1 MNVKKNLW
9 LVLSL
14 IVLLFASC
22 DDDNNGKDQDN
33 DGSQEPA
40 CGEYTRINNMI
51 QGYGYASEDENA
63 VYFAAMD
70 GDVLKLF
77 RQDKKTGVKLVLD
90 TIDKPESGDFAFQF
104 VYVEGDYV
112 YYMPFDLGDPDNRK
126 YRIWRV
132 KKDGS
137 EKEKLFERED
147 IYNYYIQNN
156 RIYYRMFGDGL
167 YSCALDGSDQKL
179 FLDVEGDSFY
189 FYNGRVYY
197 ISYQEYP
204 NIRLRSCKEDGTDK
218 QTLFE
223 ETINFRFI
231 IGDDGKIYVAHADEG
246 GTEWMIT
253 SMNADGSDQQ
263 TLIQNLPSVSC
274 VNLYD
279 GQLFV
284 CFTDNA
290 KYNAGLC
297 KCVDG
302 ELVPIVTEG
311 VVSFCMLDGGKIVY
325 MNMADK
331 SNGRLGSPYE
341 TDINGS
347 FHTKL

>member
-1 MNVKKNLW
+1 MNVKKNLC

-14 IVLLFASC
+14 IVLLFTSC
-22 DDDNNGKDQDN
+22 DDDNNGGNQDN
-33 DGSQEPA
+33 DGSQEPT
-40 CGEYTRINNMI
+40 CGEYTRINNMM
-51 QGYGYASEDENA
+51 QGCGCASEDENA

-90 TIDKPESGDFAFQF
+90 AIDKPESGDVVFQF
-104 VYVEGDYV
+104 VYAEGDYV
-112 YYMPFDLGDPDNRK
+112 YYMPFDLSDPDNRK
-126 YRIWRV
+126 YKIWRV

-137 EKEKLFERED
+137 EKEKLFDTED

-156 RIYYRMFGDGL
+156 RIYYRGFGDGL

-179 FLDVEGDSFY
+179 FLDVEGDFIY
-189 FYNGRVYY
+189 LYNGRVYY

-223 ETINFRFI
+223 NNINFRFI

-263 TLIQNLPSVSC
+263 TLIQNLPIVRC
-274 VNLYD
+274 MNLFD

-284 CFTDNA
+284 NLSDNTR
-290 KYNAGLC
+290 YNAGLC

-302 ELVPIVTEG
+302 KLIPIVTEN
-311 VVSFCMLDGGKIVY
+311 VMNFCMLDGGKIIY
-325 MNMADK
+325 MNVDDQ
-331 SNGRLGSPYE
+331 SNDRFGYPYE